1 MKNDE
6 RSEAIIYSNGFPLM
20 KITIFPL
27 QNFPIIN
34 PGDALEKILIEELRK
49 VEILDNDIIVIAHT
63 IVSKAENKV
72 FDLSEIVP
80 SLLAQHI
87 GKIQDKDPRKVEV
100 ILRESNEI
108 VRMNERVL
116 ITATKHGFVCAN
128 SAVDKSNAPG
138 ETVVSLPDDPDLSAR
153 KIRDKISSELGKDV
167 AVIITDT
174 FGRPLRVGTVNF
186 AIGIAGINPL
196 EDVRGQKDLFGYEMK
211 STIIARADEIAAA
224 AGIVMGQADEGTPV
238 IIVRGVNYTK
248 SEAFITELIRDQS
261 TDVFR

>member
-1 MKNDE
+1 
-6 RSEAIIYSNGFPLM
+6 M

-34 PGDALEKILIEELRK
+34 PGDALEDILIEELRK
-49 VEILDNDIIVIAHT
+49 VEIFDDDIIVIAHT

-72 FDLSEIVP
+72 FDLREIIP
-80 SLLAQHI
+80 SPLAQHI
-87 GKIQDKDPRKVEV
+87 GKIQDKDPRKVEIV
-100 ILRESNEI
+100 LRESNEI

-153 KIRDKISSELGKDV
+153 KIRDKISKDLRKDV

-196 EDVRGQKDLFGYEMK
+196 EDVRGRKDLFGYEMK

-248 SEAFITELIRDQS
+248 SEAYITELIRDQS

>member
-1 MKNDE
+1 
-6 RSEAIIYSNGFPLM
+6 M
-20 KITIFPL
+20 KITILSL

-34 PGDALEKILIEELRK
+34 PGDALEDILVEELRK
-49 VEILDNDIIVIAHT
+49 VELFDGDIIVIAHT

-72 FDLSEIVP
+72 YDLRKIVP
-80 SLLAQHI
+80 SPLAQHI
-87 GKIQDKDPRKVEV
+87 GRIQDKDPRKVEV

-128 SAVDKSNAPG
+128 SAVDKSNTPG
-138 ETVVSLPDDPDLSAR
+138 ETVISLPDDPDFSAR
-153 KIRDKISSELGKDV
+153 QIRDKIFSDLGKDV
-167 AVIITDT
+167 AVIISDT

-186 AIGIAGINPL
+186 AIGLAGISPL
-196 EDVRGQKDLFGYEMK
+196 EDIRGQKDLFGYEMK

-224 AGIVMGQADEGTPV
+224 AGIVMGQAAEGTPV
-238 IIVRGVNYTK
+238 IIVHGVNYNK
-248 SEAFITELIRDQS
+248 SDASAIDLIRNQS